1 MDNAVYEVPCPAKK
15 GAVQY
20 RNAVQYMVFHCQ
32 QGTAVNESISA
43 KRKRVRRRQTV
54 LCRKGCLV

>member
-54 LCRKGCLV
+54 LS